1 MKKLGMSKFAALLL
15 FAVLSAVVVGQAGEA
30 WAEPITVVSREEGS
44 GTRGAFVEL
53 FGVLD
58 ENKQDGTADGAEIV
72 NSTSVVVTSVVG
84 DESAVGY
91 ISLGSL
97 NDTVK
102 ALRIDGTEATVAN
115 VNSGTYKISR
125 PFLIATN
132 SAKPLSAAAQDFI
145 TFIMSASGQ
154 EIVDARGYIKVQDI
168 GAFSGGKAA
177 GKIIVAGSSSVTPL
191 MEFLSEAYKKV
202 NPAADV
208 EIQQSDSST
217 GMNAAIDGIC
227 DIGMASREIR
237 DSEIQKGLSG
247 KVIAIDGI
255 AVIVNKKNPA
265 SGLTKDQVRKIFTG
279 EVTDWTQASK

>member
-1 MKKLGMSKFAALLL
+1 MRKFTVLAFGLVLLTALAAG
-15 FAVLSAVVVGQAGEA
+15 AAAAPV
-30 WAEPITVVSREEGS
+30 TVVSREDGS
-44 GTRGAFVEL
+44 GTRGAFIEL

-58 ENKQDGTADGAEIV
+58 KDKKDATTDSAEIV

-84 DESAVGY
+84 DESAIGY

-115 VNSGTYKISR
+115 VNNGKYKISR

-132 SAKPLSAAAQDFI
+132 TKKPLSAPAKDFI
-145 TFIMSASGQ
+145 DFIMSADGQ
-154 EIVDARGYIKVQDI
+154 KVIGARGYIRVADT
-168 GAFSGGKAA
+168 GAFAGGKAA
-177 GKIIVAGSSSVTPL
+177 GKVTVVGSSSVTPA
-191 MEFLSEAYKKV
+191 MESLAEAYRKV
-202 NPAADV
+202 NPKADI

-237 DSEIQKGLSG
+237 DSETQKGLSG

-255 AVIVNKKNPA
+255 AVIVNRKNPV
-265 SGLTKDQVRKIFTG
+265 SDLTKEQVRKIFTG
-279 EVTDWTQASK
+279 ETVDWAQASK